1 MLDKEIPYKELPHK
15 DLPLYHEAEIK
26 EWDDWIKNKSVRI
39 VKGKEVQDIYRDT
52 PSTRFINLRFVY
64 RDKNASIRTPQTWLP
79 VKAKARLCA
88 QGFTEPL
95 AKAGLVK
102 LDSPTVQRVGIMIF
116 LQLVC
121 NFDWFDTWR
130 KGDISSAFLQGT
142 ERDHSK
148 GKLYLRPPRDR
159 PLKGVGSGDIL
170 EVLKSVYGLP
180 DAPRARWEEVTGYL
194 RKLGFQHSRMDVAFM
209 VHYH

>member
-1 MLDKEIPYKELPHK
+1 M
-15 DLPLYHEAEIK
+15 
-26 EWDDWIKNKSVRI
+26 RI
-39 VKGKEVQDIYRDT
+39 VKGKEVQEIYRDT
-52 PSTRFINLRFVY
+52 PSTNLRSVY

-130 KGDISSAFLQGT
+130 KGDISSAFLQELNETIQKANYIYDPQGT
-142 ERDHSK
+142 D
-148 GKLYLRPPRDR
+148 L
-159 PLKGVGSGDIL
+159 
-170 EVLKSVYGLP
+170 
-180 DAPRARWEEVTGYL
+180 
-194 RKLGFQHSRMDVAFM
+194 
-209 VHYH
+209 